1 MYGDELDVECQ
12 HGGGALHVQQDDD
25 QLDDVLSGGVALDD
39 GLCDGVASDD
49 GLWDGVALDDGQLG
63 IPLEVAAFCDENDL
77 RKEDDVVEDAH
88 HALLVIFHM
97 GPSFASVVDY
107 CVQAHS

>member
-1 MYGDELDVECQ
+1 MCGDELDVECQ

-25 QLDDVLSGGVALDD
+25 QWDDVLSGGVAL
-39 GLCDGVASDD
+39 DD

-63 IPLEVAAFCDENDL
+63 IPLEVVALCDENDL
-77 RKEDDVVEDAH
+77 RREDDVVEDAH

-97 GPSFASVVDY
+97 DPSFASVVDY
-107 CVQAHS
+107 CIQAHS